1 MDHETMIF
9 AQFMNPVK
17 YDPVIAVEMIRFIGN
32 LHQFFEYAL
41 FYAFQLKGVL
51 NEFTKKPL
59 A

>member
-17 YDPVIAVEMIRFIGN
+17 YDPVIAVEMICFIGN

-51 NEFTKKPL
+51 HQLTKKPP